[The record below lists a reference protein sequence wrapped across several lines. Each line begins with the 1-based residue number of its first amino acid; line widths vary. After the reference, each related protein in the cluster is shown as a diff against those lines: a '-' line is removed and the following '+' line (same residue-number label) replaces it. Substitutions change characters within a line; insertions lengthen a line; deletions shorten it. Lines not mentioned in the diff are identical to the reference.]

1 MIELV
6 QLEAQH
12 AEFEKRGARVVVIS
26 LEDQQA
32 AQATQAQFPHLLV
45 VADHQRNL
53 SAALDVIPAVSA
65 PDGGDTTAPT
75 TFLVDGAGMVRWT
88 FRPDRFL
95 TRLTPE
101 QVLAALDKY
110 LPAE

>member
-6 QLEAQH
+6 QLEARH

-26 LEDQQA
+26 LEDEQA
-32 AQATQAQFPHLLV
+32 AQATQAQFPHLIV
-45 VADHQRNL
+45 VSDDERKL
-53 SAALDVIPAVSA
+53 SAALDVIHAESA

-75 TFLVDGAGMVRWT
+75 TFLVDGRGTVRWI

-101 QVLAALDKY
+101 QVLAALDEH
-110 LPAE
+110 LPEE